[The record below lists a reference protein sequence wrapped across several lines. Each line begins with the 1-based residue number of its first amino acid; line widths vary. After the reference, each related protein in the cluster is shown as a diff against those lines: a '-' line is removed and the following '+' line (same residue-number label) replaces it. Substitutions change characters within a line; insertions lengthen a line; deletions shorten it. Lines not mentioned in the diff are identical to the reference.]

1 MTKDLFDKYIWLVDT
16 IHRAGRITLDGINDR
31 WLRSKFSEGDRIPLR
46 TFHNWRKAIE
56 QVFDI
61 IIECDRR
68 DGYVYYIE
76 NADDMG
82 KGSVRSWL
90 LNTFT
95 VNNLINES
103 YYLKRRI
110 LFEDIPSGRQ
120 YLTPVIEAMR
130 DSVEIRIVHQSFW
143 RNAPEGYTVRPYC
156 VKVFKQRWYVVGYC
170 IEREAMRI
178 FSLDRIIGL
187 EVTGNQFSYPKDFD
201 PEAYFADSY
210 GITVADMP
218 AETIRIKVFGAN
230 SKYVRA
236 LPLHHSQCEVETC
249 DDYAVFEYRM
259 IPTIELKQEIL
270 SRGQFMEVL
279 SPQSFRDEIAREIN
293 RMAANYGLGSGQ

>member
-210 GITVADMP
+210 GITVADMS